1 VIEDSQ
7 NGLEAAKAAGMNCIV
22 TISSY
27 TGGEDF
33 NQADR
38 VVADLDAGIDLA
50 ECQALVQRRA

>member
-1 VIEDSQ
+1 
-7 NGLEAAKAAGMNCIV
+7 MNCIV

-33 NQADR
+33 NLADR
-38 VVADLDAGIDLA
+38 VVANLDAGIYLA